1 MSESKE
7 KPAFPER
14 VVCEDNDSLREL
26 MRDALAKRF
35 TDIVFVTCMDGE
47 ELLNRF
53 KELQP
58 VWYYWIGLE
67 AKYCGPD
74 VLMER
79 HKRHDDFNVPVI
91 LVTGKTKV
99 QMTPHYRKLGVID
112 VIRKPYDPIEIP
124 NIIATSLE
132 RWYAE
137 VGLLNEMLCTRL

>member
-14 VVCEDNDSLREL
+14 VVYVEDNDSLREL

-58 VWYYWIGLE
+58 GLILLDLVLGE
-67 AKYCGPD
+67 MHGPD
-74 VLMER
+74 VLMEL

-112 VIRKPYDPIEIP
+112 VIHKPYDPIEIP
-124 NIIATSLE
+124 NIIAASLE

-137 VGLLNEMLCTRL
+137 GGSLE